1 MTSPQD
7 EIAALREQLAYHNHR
22 YYVLD
27 DPEIA
32 DAEYDRLMAR
42 LLALE
47 KEHPQ
52 MITPDSPTQ
61 RVGGQAS
68 AAFAPAPHSLPMLS
82 LDNALQESEFLEFDE
97 RTRRL
102 LGLDIVEYICEPKL
116 DGLAVELTYVNGV
129 LIMGSTRGDGTVGEN
144 VTQNLRTIK
153 AVPLKLRSVVA
164 RLEARGEVILSNKAF
179 QQLNR
184 QRELDGDP
192 LFANPRNAAAGSL
205 RQLDPQITASRPL
218 EIFCYGAGR
227 LEGLN
232 PSSHEELLQQF
243 KNLGLRVNPLIKRC
257 PGADAVLH
265 YHGEMSERREK
276 LPYEIDGIVV
286 KVNRTADQDR
296 LGAKTK
302 SPRWAIAYK
311 FPARHET
318 TQIRDIIVQVG
329 RTGVLTPVAVMT
341 PVRIG
346 GVEVSRATLHNQD
359 EIDRKDVRIGDWV
372 VVQRAGDV
380 IPEVVKPITGRRTGA
395 EKKFHLPDTCPVCG
409 SHTVRPDEE
418 SARRCINL
426 ACPAQIKERI
436 CHFSAKKAMDIDG
449 LGEKLVDQ
457 LVDTGLV
464 RDVSDLY
471 FLKVEQLANLER
483 LAQKSADNLVR
494 AIDASRGR
502 SLEHVLFALGIRFVG
517 EHLSRILS
525 NRFGSLENLQ
535 LATEEELINTPEI
548 GPQVSRS
555 VVDFFNTPENLAIIK
570 RLRQGGVRMP
580 TAAGPVRL
588 SLQGKTFCFT
598 GTLKKIS
605 RDEAEALVINLGGRA
620 TSSVSAKTDYVVA
633 GEAAGSKLNKAQTLG
648 VTVLSEEEFAELIKS
663 PLPQ

>member
-1 MTSPQD
+1 MFSPQD
-7 EIAALREQLAYHNHR
+7 EIAGLREQLAYHNHR

-27 DPEIA
+27 DPEIS
-32 DAEYDRLMAR
+32 DAEYDRLMKQ

-47 KEHPQ
+47 KQHPHL
-52 MITPDSPTQ
+52 ITPDSPTQ
-61 RVGGQAS
+61 RVGGQALD
-68 AAFAPAPHSLPMLS
+68 AFTPAPHSMPMLS
-82 LDNALQESEFLEFDE
+82 LDNALEEAEFLEFDE

-102 LGLDIVEYICEPKL
+102 LGQQIVDYVCEPKL
-116 DGLAVELTYVNGV
+116 DGLAVELTYVNGLLAV
-129 LIMGSTRGDGTVGEN
+129 GSTRGDGMVGEN

-153 AVPLKLRSVVA
+153 AIPLKLRKPVA

-184 QRELDGDP
+184 RREKDEEP

-227 LEGLN
+227 MEGIN
-232 PSSHEELLQQF
+232 PASHEELLQLF
-243 KNLGLRVNPLIKRC
+243 KDLGLRVNPLIKRC
-257 PGADAVLH
+257 QGAEAVLQ
-265 YHGEMSERREK
+265 YHREMSERREK

-286 KVNRTADQDR
+286 KVNRSTDQDR

-311 FPARHET
+311 FPARQET
-318 TQIRDIIVQVG
+318 TQIRDIVVQVG

-359 EIDRKDVRIGDWV
+359 EIDRKDIRIGDWV

-380 IPEVVKPITGRRTGA
+380 IPEVVKPIESRRTGA
-395 EKKFHLPDTCPVCG
+395 EKKFNLPEICPACG
-409 SHTVRPDEE
+409 SRTVRPEE
-418 SARRCINL
+418 EAAQRCINL

-436 CHFSAKKAMDIDG
+436 WHFSAKKAMDIDG

-457 LVDTGLV
+457 LVESGLV

-471 FLKVEQLANLER
+471 FLKAEQLIKLDR
-483 LAQKSADNLVR
+483 LAQKSADNIIR

-502 SLEHVLFALGIRFVG
+502 PLERVLFALGMRFVG
-517 EHLSRILS
+517 EHLSRVLAMQ
-525 NRFGSLENLQ
+525 FGSMEKLAR
-535 LATEEELINTPEI
+535 ATEEELTAVAEI
-548 GPQVSRS
+548 GPQVAHS
-555 VVDFFNTPENLAIIK
+555 VVEFFSAPENLAIIK
-570 RLRQGGVRMP
+570 RLQQAGVRMP
-580 TAAGPVRL
+580 AAAGPTRQT
-588 SLQGKTFCFT
+588 LQGKIFCFT
-598 GTLKKIS
+598 GTLKKYS

-620 TSSVSAKTDYVVA
+620 ASSVSAKTDYVVA
-633 GEAAGSKLNKAQTLG
+633 GEAAGSKLAKAQSLG
-648 VTVLSEEEFAELIKS
+648 VAIISEEEFAQLIEKN
-663 PLPQ
+663 L